1 MDWPRGSL
9 ACTQLT
15 LMHPEKKIVYNFGFA
30 KCNRVKYTGDILQ
43 TAVSACPVH
52 LDLKPSLWLQ
62 EALSG
67 TFLY

>member
-1 MDWPRGSL
+1 
-9 ACTQLT
+9 
-15 LMHPEKKIVYNFGFA
+15 MHSEKKIVHNFGFA